1 MDKVRS
7 FLIKSFGVPDPMN
20 WGYPVLFASLGS
32 LLCFAIFHAS
42 YAFLPYASTSLLG
55 YSFSSILFSLIVF
68 AAPAVFLS
76 RRDPVSIS
84 GHYTGIGVLLMA
96 LLSGAPLYLLRT
108 ALQNVTVFLWMRA
121 GNSVVFPFLFCYT
134 DDHTPIVL
142 ALELLTDTVIPAF
155 GTALFFYGIVW
166 SSVRPKDR
174 RLAMIV
180 IPVLYALF
188 ALDVNAFFGAL
199 VTGWWLCV
207 LRKNIENIWGPIL
220 CLIGCRLTGILLSS
234 VIAPADITTLITYQD
249 ISVSHF
255 YAAGPAAAVAAILL
269 LFFAKALGEFN
280 VTYNNTVYGEVL
292 DADFRDERDRTCPP
306 ALSGF
311 NVALLVGVIV
321 MIVMWVLLVKGVRA

>member
-20 WGYPVLFASLGS
+20 WGYPVMFAALGS
-32 LLCFAIFHAS
+32 LLCFVIFRAAYAI
-42 YAFLPYASTSLLG
+42 LPYASTSLLG
-55 YSFSSILFSLIVF
+55 YSFSSIIFTLIVF

-84 GHYTGIGVLLMA
+84 GHYTGIGVLLLA
-96 LLSGAPLYLLRT
+96 FLSGAPLYLIRT

-155 GTALFFYGIVW
+155 GAALFFYGIVW

-174 RLAMIV
+174 RLAMII

-188 ALDVNAFFGAL
+188 TLDLNAFFGAL

-220 CLIGCRLTGILLSS
+220 CLIGSRLTGIIMSTVL
-234 VIAPADITTLITYQD
+234 APADITTLITYQD
-249 ISVSHF
+249 IAVSYF
-255 YAAGPAAAVAAILL
+255 YAAGPAIVVGAILL
-269 LFFAKALGEFN
+269 LFFTKTLGEFN
-280 VTYNNTVYGEVL
+280 FTYNNSIYGDVL
-292 DADFRDERDRTCPP
+292 DADFREERDRTCPP

-311 NVALLVGVIV
+311 NIALAVGVII
-321 MIVMWVLLVKGVRA
+321 MIVMWVLMVKGVRA

>member
-7 FLIKSFGVPDPMN
+7 FLVKNFGVPFPMN
-20 WGYPVLFASLGS
+20 WGYPVMFASAGV
-32 LLCFAIFHAS
+32 LLCFFIFRAAF
-42 YAFLPYASTSLLG
+42 AFLPYTSTSLIG
-55 YSFSSILFSLIVF
+55 YSFSSLLFAVVVF

-76 RRDPVSIS
+76 RRETVSIS

-96 LLSGAPLYLLRT
+96 LLSGAPLYLIRT

-121 GNSVVFPFLFCYT
+121 GGSVVFPFLFCYT
-134 DDHTPIVL
+134 DDHTPLIL

-166 SSVRPKDR
+166 SSIRPKDR

-188 ALDVNAFFGAL
+188 ALDVNAFFGML

-220 CLIGCRLTGILLSS
+220 CLIGCRLTGIILSD
-234 VIAPADITTLITYQD
+234 VLAPADITTLLTYQD
-249 ISVSHF
+249 ISVSYF
-255 YAAGPAAAVAAILL
+255 YAAAPAVVVGAILL
-269 LFFAKALGEFN
+269 LFFMRALGEFN
-280 VTYNNTVYGEVL
+280 FTYNNSIYGDVL
-292 DADFRDERDRTCPP
+292 DADFREERDHTCPP
-306 ALSGF
+306 ALAGF
-311 NVALLVGVIV
+311 NAALLIGVVVI
-321 MIVMWVLLVKGVRA
+321 IVMWVLMIKGVRA